1 MYYME
6 TGKNDS
12 LNIAIIHKSH
22 HTKARQNLF
31 FRMHYQSLGIHP
43 HTISGIM
50 KTIEGLEKT
59 MEGLDQKLKSV
70 EEKMEEKLNMILMH
84 VERKK

>member
-1 MYYME
+1 
-6 TGKNDS
+6 
-12 LNIAIIHKSH
+12 
-22 HTKARQNLF
+22 
-31 FRMHYQSLGIHP
+31 MHYQSLGIHP